1 MRAFEPMK
9 MRVKMLN
16 ERLSIEPAFG
26 ENALEWFGPLVGE
39 ILDFS

>member
-1 MRAFEPMK
+1 MRAFEPVK

-16 ERLSIEPAFG
+16 ESISIEPAFG
-26 ENALEWFGPLVGE
+26 ENALEWVGWLVGE